1 MTDFYPFDA
10 SAVVSD
16 PHNDKP
22 RLELAQDL
30 EAKNDPYGRFIR
42 LQVSLSAANDADE
55 RSRIQ
60 NALMGIELDEAWS
73 SPIKKLGFKHPKYRP
88 GWRFERG
95 FVSHVTTTAKT
106 LLAKGDTLF
115 NQVPITSLLLLKA
128 NDEELDALA
137 EKPWLRQV
145 VRLGIIIRPTTAPT
159 TLFNSPH
166 LSSIRHLEMNWEAA
180 DPSNFSKDLG
190 PKPVQALIDSP
201 LLSQLTTLNLSVS
214 SAKTLLELLGSA
226 GLASI
231 KHLGVT
237 RQGGFSQRDIEKL
250 SDALALE
257 HLEELEFPNFI
268 TPRHAPVLKRMK
280 VESIS
285 PLEMSPLLFQLEEL
299 EVARIWD
306 KDLQMFAEETKPT
319 SLKKLT
325 FFIDSQ
331 TANSDELIGGLTR
344 STALQN
350 LEKLNT
356 WSMWTGITAKTVE
369 ALVGDAFPNL
379 SSLGFQCATSEDLAP
394 LAGVRHSHLSELSVG
409 WKKSTG
415 GLEVFSDLP
424 DRLVALEVVGPYAS
438 NGGDQVIEQLSEG
451 ACTRLHRFAMSKE
464 LNQPS
469 FGEAGARYLLDGSGV
484 PSLACIWA
492 RLHGLPS
499 NLLSKLRQRLAVHD
513 GGIDHGSSFGDNC
526 NWNWQEGHWW

>member
-1 MTDFYPFDA
+1 MTDLYPFDV
-10 SAVVSD
+10 STVVAE

-30 EAKNDPYGRFIR
+30 EAKNAPYGRFIR
-42 LQVSLSAANDADE
+42 LQVSLSAANDANE
-55 RSRIQ
+55 RSQIQ
-60 NALMGIELDEAWS
+60 KALMEIEPDEAWS
-73 SPIKKLGFKHPKYRP
+73 SPMKELGFKHPKYRP

-95 FVSHVTTTAKT
+95 FVGHVTTTAKT
-106 LLAKGDTLF
+106 LLAKGDALF
-115 NQVPITSLLLLKA
+115 TKVPITSLLLLKA

-137 EKPWLRQV
+137 EKRWLRQV
-145 VRLGIIIRPTTAPT
+145 VRLGIIIRPATAPT
-159 TLFNSPH
+159 ALFNSPH
-166 LSSIRHLEMNWEAA
+166 LSSVRHLEMNWEAA
-180 DPSNFSKDLG
+180 DPSNFPKDLG
-190 PKPVQALIDSP
+190 PKPVQALINSP
-201 LLSQLTTLNLSVS
+201 LLSHLTTLKLSVS
-214 SAKTLLELLGSA
+214 SVKTLLELLSSA
-226 GLASI
+226 GLAGV
-231 KHLGVT
+231 KHLGVA

-268 TPRHAPVLKRMK
+268 TPRHAPLLKRVK

-285 PLEMSPLLFQLEEL
+285 LLEMSPLLFQLEEL
-299 EVARIWD
+299 KAARIWD
-306 KDLQMFAEETKPT
+306 KSLRMFTEETTPT
-319 SLKKLT
+319 SLRNLT

-331 TANSDELIGGLTR
+331 TANPDELIGGLTR

-356 WSMWTGITAKTVE
+356 WSMWTGITARTVE
-369 ALVGDAFPNL
+369 ALIGDAFPNL
-379 SSLGFQCATSEDLAP
+379 SSLSFRCATSEDLAP

-424 DRLVALEVVGPYAS
+424 ARLVALEVAGPYAS
-438 NGGDQVIEQLSEG
+438 NGGDQIIEQLSKG
-451 ACTRLHRFAMSKE
+451 AGMRLHRFAMSKE

-499 NLLSKLRQRLAVHD
+499 SLLSQLRQRLAVHD
-513 GGIDHGSSFGDNC
+513 GGIDHGSPFSDNC